1 MARYTKKPVDPS
13 NLGTDPNSYTYV
25 DGYGFTPPPPVITE
39 RRMLQFYA
47 NGLGFAVLFYFLLSG
62 FVPFLLLRL
71 FALAWPVIR
80 VYGNQVIASSS
91 VILMANLLS
100 SVICLT
106 IPFFVFVLLCRVPLR
121 TAFPLRRYAA
131 SDGCRFEVYNCLP
144 LAAGVGKPNALAD
157 CSLGDLTILRNVR
170 EPSAVLQEATR
181 GHASRSLA

>member
-80 VYGNQVIASSS
+80 VYGDQVIASSS

-121 TAFPLRRYAA
+121 TAFPLRRFSPGFADNK
-131 SDGCRFEVYNCLP
+131 SSRLP
-144 LAAGVGKPNALAD
+144 RY
-157 CSLGDLTILRNVR
+157 DLDNSTLD
-170 EPSAVLQEATR
+170 EPPVLQACPAQR
-181 GHASRSLA
+181 QIHLHRQWKSG